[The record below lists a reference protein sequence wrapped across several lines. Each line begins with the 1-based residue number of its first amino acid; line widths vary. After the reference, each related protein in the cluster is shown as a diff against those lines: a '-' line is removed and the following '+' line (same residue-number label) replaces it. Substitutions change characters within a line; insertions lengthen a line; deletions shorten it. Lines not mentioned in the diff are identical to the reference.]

1 MEVRDP
7 LKELDMTAEEMDR
20 LTKALKDD
28 KFREMLR
35 DYAQEISEPE
45 NRRKYEAEIQ
55 LLEQERGNSIEFIHP
70 QPFRAIRTSVD
81 GKHKCFINIC
91 ASDKVGKPES
101 KCVVSEDGRRGQ
113 SWSLPHSLPPGRQDR
128 DHKGNQILI
137 YDVIFHPDT
146 LHIASKNKRFMD
158 MVEGTAIQGIQDA
171 FKVSLDKNNVREMR
185 RKYKGTPQPCV
196 IRKPIP
202 GYKAKV
208 PSEQPDPLA
217 FPYPDEKRPTTLPET
232 KPKKNSSE
240 PTSFLSRPQKEPTKP
255 KYTVKYRSV
264 IDLQDFRCSRDSAQ
278 SPRPREIVVTVD
290 LPLLKSVAD
299 TSLEVKEKSLLLESK
314 VPAYRLELPLAYP
327 VDEDKGEAKF
337 NKQRGQLTVTL
348 PVLPSRLAFDY
359 SAGHIESDGESQ
371 EEDGKKRELKKEEGR
386 QTEEQEMMVEHV
398 EEDEGRSQEEGEEQV
413 REDGSED
420 EEDAG
425 GEKERWKKM
434 ERKGLENVEE
444 QIHNK
449 EVGQEQNKQDE
460 GGCDQAVE
468 KKDPDVGDSRCDSS
482 VEKQGLSVAVEGSM
496 AASPETEK
504 QNIFISAGRSCDI
517 RETEEVNPASS
528 LESTPKEESEKT
540 TEAGQGSTQVG
551 TDAATLDH
559 SSGEES
565 KSAAAAAASFTPSMA
580 TTTNQNNDED
590 FCSEIPAAEEARKSS
605 RGDEDKQST
614 VCSEEDV
621 DVDVDDLPTEQLFP
635 VSDNKPPPV
644 ILREIDEDGKETV
657 ISDHSTSAGF
667 VFQNTLLY
675 ELD

>member
-468 KKDPDVGDSRCDSS
+468 KKDPD
-482 VEKQGLSVAVEGSM
+482 
-496 AASPETEK
+496 
-504 QNIFISAGRSCDI
+504 
-517 RETEEVNPASS
+517 
-528 LESTPKEESEKT
+528 
-540 TEAGQGSTQVG
+540 
-551 TDAATLDH
+551 
-559 SSGEES
+559 
-565 KSAAAAAASFTPSMA
+565 SAAAAAASFTPSMA